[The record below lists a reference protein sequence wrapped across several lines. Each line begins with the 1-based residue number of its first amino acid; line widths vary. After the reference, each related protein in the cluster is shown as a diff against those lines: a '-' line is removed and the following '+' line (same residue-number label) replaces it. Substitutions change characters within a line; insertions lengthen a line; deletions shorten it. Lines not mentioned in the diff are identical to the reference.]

1 MKVDAKLSISIGDE
15 KTIITIRD
23 CKSNIQFLELVVDNN
38 MLLRALGRFG
48 LVECDCEL
56 RGLEN
61 VGKKLV
67 IDSMV
72 FIVPRHD
79 KDLAGEIA
87 DECCPAGW
95 IPDKSFSAQDS
106 FLYKDGKIFAKTTI
120 RKWVE
125 E

>member
-1 MKVDAKLSISIGDE
+1 MKVNAKLSINIGEE
-15 KTIITIRD
+15 KTILTIKD
-23 CKSNIQFLELVVDNN
+23 CKAGIQFLELVVDNN

-72 FIVPRHD
+72 FIVPEHD
-79 KDLAGEIA
+79 KTLAGAIA
-87 DECCPAGW
+87 DERCPAGW
-95 IPDKSFSAQDS
+95 IPDKSFSSQDS
-106 FLYKDGKIFAKTTI
+106 FLYKDGRIFAKTTI

-125 E
+125 